1 MKFIKIIT
9 TTIFLLILGIF
20 TEVSACSV
28 AMTNDGKNILAGNN
42 EDYNDLNTYIWYYPA
57 TEKEYG
63 RVCLGYESTFAYTQG
78 GMNDRGL
85 FIDGNA
91 LGTVKNYQPD
101 KNKPDLLEPEMEFIL
116 KTCKNVDEAIEVFK
130 KYNVYGLSVAKFPIA
145 DAFGNSVV
153 IEWGDGKL
161 QALKRTGKYQIS
173 TNFVQSDYKK
183 IEDYPCLRY
192 KIADQILSSSSD
204 MNVENME
211 KVLSATHQGTT
222 MGLNSTLYSNICD
235 LKNKIMY
242 LYYFHFFEEP
252 LKIDLA
258 EELKKGKHGYKISD
272 LFPIK
277 PYSSITYEGLTQKS
291 GRIELM
297 KIINEKGVESA
308 IAAIDELKSD
318 YIIKITKFNV
328 TEGEINTLGYDLM
341 KENKLQ
347 DAIKVLSKNVQ
358 DYPDSWN
365 VYDTLGEAY
374 MKNGQKDEAIKN
386 YEMSLKLNPEN
397 PYGIEAMKKLK
408 E

>member
-1 MKFIKIIT
+1 MKFLKIIT
-9 TTIFLLILGIF
+9 TTISLLILGILA
-20 TEVSACSV
+20 EVSACSV

-78 GMNDRGL
+78 GMNDQGL

-130 KYNVYGLSVAKFPIA
+130 KYNVYGLSMAKFPIA

-204 MNVENME
+204 LNVETME

-222 MGLNSTLYSNICD
+222 KGLNSTLYSNICD

-272 LFPIK
+272 MFPIK

-328 TEGEINTLGYDLM
+328 TEGEINALGYDLM
-341 KENKLQ
+341 NENKLQ

-386 YEMSLKLNPEN
+386 YETSLKLNPEN
-397 PYGIEAMKKLK
+397 QYGIEALKKLK
-408 E
+408 K